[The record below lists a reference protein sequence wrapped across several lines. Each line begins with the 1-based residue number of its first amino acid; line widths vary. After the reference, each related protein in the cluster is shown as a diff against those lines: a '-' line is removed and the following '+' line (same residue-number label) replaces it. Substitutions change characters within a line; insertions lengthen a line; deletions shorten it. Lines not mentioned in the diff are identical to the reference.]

1 MDIKQNQFSSRSL
14 DVGKHKK
21 IKYVLMDTGK
31 MMEKQEVSSVDLD
44 SSAHEKTKQ
53 KETSVRDT
61 TASWVRTVVKGNHM
75 KITGDNLRN
84 DKTNNKNDLSDKELL
99 YLEL

>member
-31 MMEKQEVSSVDLD
+31 MMEK
-44 SSAHEKTKQ
+44 
-53 KETSVRDT
+53 
-61 TASWVRTVVKGNHM
+61 
-75 KITGDNLRN
+75 
-84 DKTNNKNDLSDKELL
+84 
-99 YLEL
+99 